1 MFTRIIKG
9 WYDFRGKPYFRA
21 VFRNNPDGV
30 GVSISADFNHF
41 FIHQLD
47 RTYQASNAVTY
58 KQTAPDNEKVALY
71 LYDVTSGIAEDLLQ
85 EDMLPGL
92 ELEEELPVMNLRD
105 SGITPQVIELG
116 DGKGKVDFEAG

>member
-1 MFTRIIKG
+1 M
-9 WYDFRGKPYFRA
+9 
-21 VFRNNPDGV
+21 
-30 GVSISADFNHF
+30 
-41 FIHQLD
+41 
-47 RTYQASNAVTY
+47 TY